1 MEQKMGD
8 VSGAHFQI
16 ITQKGRRK
24 VKLIQRQ
31 RKENTKIRNK
41 IHAKASSRTRLA
53 GWPPYLRCFYALLPF
68 NYLHF
73 MRLCDDR
80 HVIFFKENQKVT
92 HPNRPPPLLRTSFS
106 TPLLLLL
113 TRQLTSWYLIFS
125 KKYHVSL
132 SSFTR
137 WWLSVIVFKTAK
149 TKTSCVL
156 VASEFLCWQN
166 VSRNFVI

>member
-1 MEQKMGD
+1 MGD

-16 ITQKGRRK
+16 ITQKVKRK

-31 RKENTKIRNK
+31 RIKNMKIRNK
-41 IHAKASSRTRLA
+41 IHAKASSRMRLW
-53 GWPPYLRCFYALLPF
+53 WPPYLCCFYALLPF

-113 TRQLTSWYLIFS
+113 TTQLTSWYLIFS

-137 WWLSVIVFKTAK
+137 WWLSVIVFKTAFK
-149 TKTSCVL
+149 NTKTSCVL
-156 VASEFLCWQN
+156 VA
-166 VSRNFVI
+166 